1 MSWLTVLAGW
11 SPACQA
17 QPAPREGSE
26 MQEKTQVR
34 MMTEAQQAKLME
46 FVRVGLKWVT
56 GQIPFDEVV
65 RTFGQPKKYEAEG
78 VRMIE
83 YAYDFDDDT
92 MSVTFSYDKLHRID
106 GKPRLYGMLLKIRD
120 DVYTSIP
127 YETWDRLGL
136 HRLARGESIEAGR
149 TVEGD
154 FFDPI
159 GVKDISG
166 KYPRNYVS
174 FGYRLPTPTDSPF
187 DVGAGFGYLGEWVS
201 EKGGATLSNF
211 RNAVNLRDLGIG
223 RHYLTPE
230 ELQQRQLAKRQK
242 YGEMNLCTG
251 MVCPETA
258 IWQAWTSNGPT
269 DAHVVFEGR
278 PFPTAR
284 NLTYEEAKEQQRYPT
299 WEHARWMWLKEYNAP
314 EIDL

>member
-1 MSWLTVLAGW
+1 
-11 SPACQA
+11 
-17 QPAPREGSE
+17 
-26 MQEKTQVR
+26 MQEKTPVR
-34 MMTEAQQAKLME
+34 MMTEAQQVKLMQ
-46 FVRVGLKWVT
+46 FVRVGLKWVA
-56 GQIPFDEVV
+56 GQISFDEVV
-65 RTFGQPKKYEAEG
+65 RTFGPPEKYEAEG

-83 YAYDFDDDT
+83 YAYYVDDDVI
-92 MSVTFSYDKLHRID
+92 SATFSYDKLNRID
-106 GKPRLYGMLLKIRD
+106 GKPSLYGMSLKIRD

-127 YETWDRLGL
+127 YETWDHLGL
-136 HRLARGESIEAGR
+136 HRLTYGELIDGARTE
-149 TVEGD
+149 TGD
-154 FFDPI
+154 FFDPT
-159 GVKDISG
+159 GRRDITG
-166 KYPRNYVS
+166 WDPKNYVTFS
-174 FGYRLPTPTDSPF
+174 YRLPMPPDSLF
-187 DVGAGFGYLGEWVS
+187 DVGAGFGYLGEWIN
-201 EKGGATLSNF
+201 ERGDATLTNF

-223 RHYLTPE
+223 RHYLAPE

-284 NLTYEEAKEQQRYPT
+284 NLTQEEAKEQQRYPT
-299 WEHARWMWLKEYNAP
+299 WEHARWMWLNEYNAP